1 MNERDPEQLLRDLP
15 EQSPPPEI
23 VLAAVRVFRYRA
35 IAVIALAF
43 GLTVSGIYAAHRFL
57 GPVTTDD
64 EVQAVRH
71 GGQTVT
77 IANEQDVAG
86 VHVLFWEVIW
96 KAGKGFAHF
105 QAWDPQNR
113 NFGVEV
119 RNLSVGGRPVQVVG
133 GGGGG
138 SCCHPDMD
146 EEWVQFADPT
156 FPEAPISADVA
167 VTLRT
172 EGSTTTP
179 HVIGIAHLSYGG
191 QG

>member
-1 MNERDPEQLLRDLP
+1 MTERDPEQLLRELP
-15 EQSPPPEI
+15 DESPPPEI

-71 GGQTVT
+71 GGETVT
-77 IANEQDVAG
+77 IASEQDVSG
-86 VHVLFWEVIW
+86 VHVMFWEVIW
-96 KAGKGFAHF
+96 KGGKGFAHF

-119 RNLSVGGRPVQVVG
+119 RNLTIRGRAVQVVG

-138 SCCHPDMD
+138 SCCKPDSD

-156 FPEAPISADVA
+156 FPAAPISADVA
-167 VTLRT
+167 VTIRA
-172 EGSTTTP
+172 EGASAP
-179 HVIGIAHLSYGG
+179 QVIGTAHLTYGG
-191 QG
+191 RG